1 MTDTVTVADLD
12 LPRWT
17 QRAACRGVRVE
28 VFFPPNGVRPVEALA
43 MCEGCPVRGRCLE
56 YALEEG
62 IAHGVYGGMTERQR
76 YRERRRRRRLAKS
89 A

>member
-1 MTDTVTVADLD
+1 MTDTLPVAALD

-43 MCEGCPVRGRCLE
+43 MCEECPVRLRCLE
-56 YALEEG
+56 YALDEG
-62 IAHGVYGGMTERQR
+62 MAHGVYGGMTERQR
-76 YRERRRRRRLAKS
+76 RAERRRRRRLART